1 MVEYADWLELV
12 RRYMSE
18 LFNFSDDEITSLLSE
33 NEDGVLSDYERVMNN
48 IKENPEWKDEKGWV
62 SGICQTLKL
71 LA

>member
-12 RRYMSE
+12 RKYMTE
-18 LFNFSDDEITSLLSE
+18 LFNFSDDKITSLLSE
-33 NEDGVLSDYERVMNN
+33 NEDIVLSDYERVMNI

-62 SGICQTLKL
+62 SGICQTLDW

>member
-33 NEDGVLSDYERVMNN
+33 NEDVVFSDYERVMNN

-62 SGICQTLKL
+62 SGICQTLNL